1 MVLEIVGSAGAKC
14 YGKFCSK
21 LGNVDSTLWRSSNS
35 FLDWYVVN
43 RNLVY
48 LVSGNFMGKLMAPK
62 GPTTPSSWFGL
73 HILYLWPL
81 THWLLLI
88 IQLCTVLFLEH
99 LLLVS
104 ELGVWLTTGG
114 VKGTTMLISMH
125 LLGGKLHIYV
135 IRKQQVRCCVMGV
148 FEGKR
153 MSGRKVLM
161 SGNKY

>member
-1 MVLEIVGSAGAKC
+1 MVGSAGAKC

-21 LGNVDSTLWRSSNS
+21 LGNVDSTLWRSSNA

-43 RNLVY
+43 HNLVY

-62 GPTTPSSWFGL
+62 GATTPSSWFGL
-73 HILYLWPL
+73 HILCLWPL

-88 IQLCTVLFLEH
+88 IQLCTVIFLEH

-104 ELGVWLTTGG
+104 ELGIWLATRE
-114 VKGTTMLISMH
+114 VKGTTVLISIH
-125 LLGGKLHIYV
+125 LLGGKLHICV
-135 IRKQQVRCCVMGV
+135 IWNQKVRCCVMGV

-153 MSGRKVLM
+153 MSGRK
-161 SGNKY
+161 GNKY

>member
-1 MVLEIVGSAGAKC
+1 MVLEKMVESAGAKY

-21 LGNVDSTLWRSSNS
+21 LGDVDSTLWRSSNG
-35 FLDWYVVN
+35 FLAWYVVN
-43 RNLVY
+43 HNLVF
-48 LVSGNFMGKLMAPK
+48 LVSGNSIGKLMAPK
-62 GPTTPSSWFGL
+62 GAIIPSSRFGAL

-104 ELGVWLTTGG
+104 ELGIWLTT
-114 VKGTTMLISMH
+114 VLISIN
-125 LLGGKLHIYV
+125 LLGGNLHTCMIK
-135 IRKQQVRCCVMGV
+135 KQQVRCCVIGV

-153 MSGRKVLM
+153 MSGRK
-161 SGNKY
+161 GNKY